1 MNAVAEAADRRAAYS
16 LLEAA
21 RLAHMP
27 TQTAGR
33 WVRGYAYM
41 HKGERRHSMA
51 VPSLAERSSARGNV
65 RSGTGPLLDFEQLLT
80 LLLVKAFHSKGL
92 SIQRIKKAASKAQ
105 EIYGVENPFVTR
117 QFKSDGNKVFIDLD
131 PKASGRERQLIN
143 LLSDQHEFHAVVEPS
158 LFRDVVFVGERAGQ
172 WWPLGRNHAVLVA
185 PDRQSG
191 APHVANTGVRTD
203 VVADMVEAEGGG
215 DAGGAAAVEWFG
227 LTPDQV
233 DDAVRFEEWLQ
244 QPI

>member
-1 MNAVAEAADRRAAYS
+1 MNAVAEAADRRGAYP
-16 LLEAA
+16 LREAA

-27 TQTAGR
+27 TQTAAR
-33 WVRGYAYM
+33 WVRGYDYT

-51 VPSLAERSSARGNV
+51 VPSLAERSSARGHV
-65 RSGTGPLLDFEQLLT
+65 RSGAGPLLDFEQLLT

-105 EIYGVENPFVTR
+105 ETYGVANPFVTR

-172 WWPLGRNHAVLVA
+172 WWPLGRDRAVLVA

-191 APHVANTGVRTD
+191 APHVADTGVRTD
-203 VVADMVEAEGGG
+203 VVADMVEAEGNG
-215 DAGGAAAVEWFG
+215 DAGRVAAAEWFG
-227 LTPDQV
+227 LTPGQV
-233 DDAVRFEEWLQ
+233 GDAVRFEEWLR
-244 QPI
+244 QPT